1 MKRLLNS
8 AAGIVLPLLTWRAS
22 AQTKFP
28 DGPGK
33 DAVLKI
39 CGQCHDADI
48 LLGVGKS
55 REGWAA
61 TVDDMVAKGA
71 TGSDD
76 ELQEIVTYL
85 SKNFAKVN
93 VNTATL
99 KDLKEK
105 LDLSS
110 KDAQAILDYREAH
123 GAFKSWADLKK
134 VPDLDIAR
142 LEAKKDKVAF

>member
-8 AAGIVLPLLTWRAS
+8 AAGIVLAILTSRAS
-22 AQTKFP
+22 AQTRFP
-28 DGPGK
+28 DGAGK

-39 CGQCHDADI
+39 CGQCHAADI

-55 REGWAA
+55 RDGWAA

-71 TGSDD
+71 TGSDE

-85 SKNFAKVN
+85 SKNFGKVN

-110 KDAQAILDYREAH
+110 KEAQAILDYREAH
-123 GAFKSWADLKK
+123 GTFKSWADLKK
-134 VPDLDIAR
+134 VPDVDIAR